1 MLQGS
6 NNEPTQSQDSAI
18 DSTAKTP
25 AERQGKRNDH
35 AGEPSTE
42 GAIDHFAQNRFAKY
56 DGPGG
61 VDTGDDPSVGLGKEL
76 HERRDE
82 AEEDRKKN
90 ARKNKVV
97 ATVSGVVAVGAS
109 IVAGVMHNNDGD
121 VSTTPLRD
129 GDKPA
134 LSVPNDA
141 SLAPTQPAQ
150 VRYNGVHTADAPMQ
164 SNLPTAPEDRAFG
177 QELAE
182 RNKQSEQRAADALN
196 EVTGGAPA
204 SDPAETGGAAPQTQ

>member
-1 MLQGS
+1 MLQE
-6 NNEPTQSQDSAI
+6 NEGPKPAEDIAV
-18 DSTAKTP
+18 DAVNKTP
-25 AERQGKRNDH
+25 AERQGRRNDDV
-35 AGEPSTE
+35 GQPSTE

-56 DGPGG
+56 DAPGG

-97 ATVSGVVAVGAS
+97 GVVSGTLAVGAA
-109 IVAGVMHNNDGD
+109 IVAGALPNSSAPSLHN
-121 VSTTPLRD
+121 

-134 LSVPNDA
+134 LTVPNDA
-141 SLAPTQPAQ
+141 SLAPTQPEQ
-150 VRYNGVHTADAPMQ
+150 VQYNGVHTADAPIQ
-164 SNLPTAPEDRAFG
+164 SDLPTAPADPAFAEQVAETEQRQEQQA

-182 RNKQSEQRAADALN
+182 KIEQD
-196 EVTGGAPA
+196 TGGASA
-204 SDPAETGGAAPQTQ
+204 DTQVETGGAAPRTQ

>member
-1 MLQGS
+1 MLQENDGQKPAEDIAVDAV
-6 NNEPTQSQDSAI
+6 N
-18 DSTAKTP
+18 KTP

-35 AGEPSTE
+35 VGEPSTE

-56 DGPGG
+56 DAPGG

-97 ATVSGVVAVGAS
+97 TTVSGVVAVGAS
-109 IVAGVMHNNDGD
+109 IVAGVMHNNTGD

-150 VRYNGVHTADAPMQ
+150 VQYNGVHTADAPME
-164 SNLPTAPEDRAFG
+164 SNLPTSPEDKAFG

-182 RNKQSEQRAADALN
+182 RNEQSEQRATDALN